1 MSRYSEDS
9 VTITLTDFS
18 GRQVTANASVRRAG
32 ALGTGSREGAEPG
45 AGGHFNQVLA
55 GKAEEGRGETGQRCE
70 HSSEAVPGGGG
81 GAQTGKGFD
90 YLRKVRHQ
98 PHFSTGRQN

>member
-1 MSRYSEDS
+1 M
-9 VTITLTDFS
+9 